1 MGMTDELAS
10 RGADGSSPGRAWLAG
25 LPYELA
31 AQRRVMAGL
40 LDFCQATPQATAFLV
55 GCSLGRGAAD
65 ALSDVDAGLG
75 VAVTSGT
82 EVAEVEATEA
92 LVAAALPGISPVI
105 DMLRHRY
112 GPADR
117 VLRRIFAQFADGTQ
131 LDLVVMPDT
140 ELHSRGGRPDFVML
154 YENGRVPDTGTPDAA
169 YRVTGEQVREWT
181 FLGWCALI
189 DMDKYLRR
197 GSLWEAHHR
206 LNDARHQIWALW
218 AAATGGMYPWH
229 GLTQALDN
237 DPGHLPPGIKTTVAG
252 LDAAQL
258 REAAIA
264 SGEILAGVSEMA
276 ARQWSAD
283 LPLAMADYV
292 AGVLNGTVPRLTA
305 PGQHGQ

>member
-1 MGMTDELAS
+1 VSVA
-10 RGADGSSPGRAWLAG
+10 ADGTGNGSDEGATGRAWLAA
-25 LPYELA
+25 LPDELA

-40 LDFCQATPQATAFLV
+40 LDFCEAAPQATAFLV

-65 ALSDVDAGLG
+65 ALSDIDAALG
-75 VAVTSGT
+75 VAVTAGS

-92 LVAAALPGISPVI
+92 LVVAALPGISPVI
-105 DMLRHRY
+105 DILRHRY

-117 VLRRIFAQFADGTQ
+117 VLRRIFAQFADGAQ

-140 ELHSRGGRPDFVML
+140 ELHGRGGRPDFVML
-154 YENGRVPDTGTPDAA
+154 YDNGRVPDTGTPDAA
-169 YRVTGEQVREWT
+169 YQVTGEQVREWT

-218 AAATGGMYPWH
+218 ACVTGAMYPWH
-229 GLTQALDN
+229 GLTQVLDN
-237 DPGHLPPGIKTTVAG
+237 DPARLPPGIEGTMAD
-252 LDAAQL
+252 LDAADL
-258 REAAIA
+258 RKAAIA
-264 SGEILAGVSEMA
+264 SAELLADVSRTA

-283 LPLAMADYV
+283 LPLAMARYV
-292 AGVLNGTVPRLTA
+292 SGVLDGTVPRLAA
-305 PGQHGQ
+305 PAVLGQ